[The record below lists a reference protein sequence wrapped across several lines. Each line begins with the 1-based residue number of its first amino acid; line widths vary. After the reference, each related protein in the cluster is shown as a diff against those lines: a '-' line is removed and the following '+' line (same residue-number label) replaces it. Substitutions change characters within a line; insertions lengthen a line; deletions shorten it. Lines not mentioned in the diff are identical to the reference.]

1 MIVRNPVL
9 WGLDRF
15 KLAGLAVGSAGRA
28 FGGAEASAAPVVRRI
43 EIADLRDALR
53 HGVDDFMACR
63 SDAVF
68 LCLVYPV
75 AGIVIAY
82 LASGSRLLPMLF
94 PVASGFALIGPVA
107 ALGLYEMSRRREMIG
122 PRAPRWRDGFELMGS
137 AVFGRV
143 LVLALMLIAI
153 FIAWLGAAA
162 GIYALTLGPEAPVSA
177 AQFFHDVFLTHRGWA
192 MIVAGIGV
200 GFLFAVLALAVG
212 VVSAPMLGLAAWL
225 VGEHIAHAP
234 STLAIG
240 ALVYQTVWVVAVTY
254 VVWFA
259 LIARYSANRLS
270 AFTFLTP
277 LFGVAAGHLVLNEPL
292 TPAFV
297 AAVALVVLGLV
308 LVNRRSAESRARVP
322 HARE

>member
-53 HGVDDFMACR
+53 QGVDDFMACR
-63 SDAVF
+63 SDAIF
-68 LCLVYPV
+68 LCLIYPV

-94 PVASGFALIGPVA
+94 PLASGFALIGPVA
-107 ALGLYEMSRRREMIG
+107 ALGLYEMSRRREMTA
-122 PRAPRWRDGFELMGS
+122 PRTRWRDGFELMGS

-153 FIAWLGAAA
+153 FFVWLGVAA

-212 VVSAPMLGLAAWL
+212 VVSAPMLLDREVS
-225 VGEHIAHAP
+225 VGTAIATSFRA
-234 STLAIG
+234 
-240 ALVYQTVWVVAVTY
+240 VAVNPGPMA
-254 VVWFA
+254 VWGG
-259 LIARYSANRLS
+259 I
-270 AFTFLTP
+270 
-277 LFGVAAGHLVLNEPL
+277 VAS
-292 TPAFV
+292 
-297 AAVALVVLGLV
+297 GLV
-308 LVNRRSAESRARVP
+308 LGSIPVFLGLIVVLP
-322 HARE
+322 VLGHATWHLYRKLVA